1 MADTENLIEVKGAYW
16 TCGCGGKPKVEVK
29 APANSKAILI
39 KSVEKM
45 TGPVT
50 GIEYAPKP
58 HQTSIDVDAADADVW
73 LKSGVAKPPL
83 PGYRG
88 RLTRTGKV
96 HAKKE

>member
-1 MADTENLIEVKGAYW
+1 MADTENLIEVKGAYF

-29 APANSKAILI
+29 TPANSMAVLI
-39 KSVEKM
+39 KSMEKM
-45 TGPVT
+45 FGPVT

-58 HQTSIDVDAADADVW
+58 HQTSIDVDKADAEVW
-73 LKSGVAKPPL
+73 LKEGKAKPPL

-96 HAKKE
+96 NAKKE